1 GYENSAVHTF
11 EVAKKI
17 GTKCILDAASVHRV
31 EQDRQY
37 VTGLPSAYKARV
49 DMLKDKELVLA
60 DCIFTASRLAARSY
74 LANTD
79 SSIRV
84 KTILL
89 GVDLDRFK
97 PTSQPCFASHQ
108 PFIFAFV
115 GSATA
120 KKGFDLVL
128 DCMEILIS
136 EGLSIE
142 LSVAGKVEQHLVS
155 GRTRL
160 QARIQQYGVVS
171 QSNLASII
179 RNAHCL
185 LLPSLFDSFGM
196 VVAEAM
202 ASGVPVIVS
211 DMVGAQELVEEGRN
225 GF

>member
-1 GYENSAVHTF
+1 
-11 EVAKKI
+11 
-17 GTKCILDAASVHRV
+17 
-31 EQDRQY
+31 
-37 VTGLPSAYKARV
+37 
-49 DMLKDKELVLA
+49 
-60 DCIFTASRLAARSY
+60 
-74 LANTD
+74 
-79 SSIRV
+79 
-84 KTILL
+84 
-89 GVDLDRFK
+89 
-97 PTSQPCFASHQ
+97 
-108 PFIFAFV
+108 
-115 GSATA
+115 
-120 KKGFDLVL
+120 
-128 DCMEILIS
+128 MEILIS

-225 GF
+225 GFVVPVGSADALLEKMRWCVLNPKIVGKMGLAARATAEQVSWINYRRRFATAVHEVLLGK